1 MFGVSPTGRMR
12 SSSRHTSAKAIV
24 FREAARKHEE
34 LFGRFREQM
43 MNRNKNKMAQI
54 QSNIVFMEAARK
66 AKELKEAKEEAK
78 AKAAATPET
87 AAPTHCHGTERFQQ

>member
-1 MFGVSPTGRMR
+1 MTVAMSGEEASFIFWGTSLDRDTGLPISNALVTKTNRM
-12 SSSRHTSAKAIV
+12 T
-24 FREAARKHEE
+24 
-34 LFGRFREQM
+34 GEQS
-43 MNRNKNKMAQI
+43 QI

-87 AAPTHCHGTERFQQ
+87 AAPTHCHGT